1 MSSLPTMPFPRQ
13 IPFLYHASR
22 AVLFAAGCTLATI
35 AAAQA
40 SNPDW
45 AQAGSPPPPTVTEQ
59 DREWKET
66 EVPPPPTFAESRVVA
81 IQMPPYMTLKFG
93 VDPGTIAITGD
104 GIVRYVVVASRPG
117 GATNAFYEG
126 VRCST
131 DEVKTY
137 ARYNSGAWQPVS
149 DPQWKRFRDLNSSY
163 VQQLAGQGLCRGH
176 APRETVGEIVK
187 NIREPVREVQ

>member
-1 MSSLPTMPFPRQ
+1 MS
-13 IPFLYHASR
+13 
-22 AVLFAAGCTLATI
+22 
-35 AAAQA
+35 AAAQGA

-45 AQAGSPPPPTVTEQ
+45 AQSGSPPPPTVTAQ
-59 DREWKET
+59 DHDWKET
-66 EVPPPPTFAESRVVA
+66 EVPPPPAFAESRVIS

-93 VDPGTIAITGD
+93 VDPGTISITGD

-149 DPQWKRFRDLNSSY
+149 DPQWKRFRDLNSGY
-163 VQQLAGQGLCRGH
+163 VQQLASQGLCRGH
-176 APRETVGEIVK
+176 APRETAGEIVK
-187 NIREPVREVQ
+187 NIRQPVREVQ